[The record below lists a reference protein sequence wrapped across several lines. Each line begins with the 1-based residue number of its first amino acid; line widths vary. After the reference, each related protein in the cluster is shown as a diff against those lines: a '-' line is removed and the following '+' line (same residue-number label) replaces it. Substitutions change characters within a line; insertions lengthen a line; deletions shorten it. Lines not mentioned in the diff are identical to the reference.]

1 MKLFYVACTRLYKP
15 LGRSVGPSVHLFIAR
30 SVADCSKHE
39 TYGDRP
45 CFSHQYGLTRLK
57 LQCEGH
63 LVTMMSVTSVCE
75 ILIIA
80 DLHQSENLK
89 KEAMQYLV
97 NNAKEARKFLPN
109 LLNYFCQI

>member
-1 MKLFYVACTRLYKP
+1 M
-15 LGRSVGPSVHLFIAR
+15 
-30 SVADCSKHE
+30 
-39 TYGDRP
+39 
-45 CFSHQYGLTRLK
+45 
-57 LQCEGH
+57 
-63 LVTMMSVTSVCE
+63 VTMMSVTSVCE